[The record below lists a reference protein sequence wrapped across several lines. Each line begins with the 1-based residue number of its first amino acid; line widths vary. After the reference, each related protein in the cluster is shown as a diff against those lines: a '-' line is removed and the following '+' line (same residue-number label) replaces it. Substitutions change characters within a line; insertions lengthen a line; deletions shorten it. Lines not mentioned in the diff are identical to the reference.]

1 MWLPIKHIHDNNNK
15 QINKNQMILKRQE
28 KNGKIKAMYSSSTI
42 CASVFDTETR
52 DLTVIFNNGG
62 QYKYPSIELTDYT
75 RFETSDSNG
84 STFNTYIK
92 KKYTNF
98 QKLDK
103 LDENTIQAILK
114 EVDDLKTAE
123 EKASTEGAS
132 KSMME
137 IMAAMVANYIST
149 GKVDND
155 TLRKLE
161 SKIAAY
167 DKATNPQPETAEA

>member
-1 MWLPIKHIHDNNNK
+1 M
-15 QINKNQMILKRQE
+15 
-28 KNGKIKAMYSSSTI
+28 
-42 CASVFDTETR
+42 
-52 DLTVIFNNGG
+52 
-62 QYKYPSIELTDYT
+62 TDYT

-98 QKLDK
+98 QKLDR

-114 EVDDLKTAE
+114 EVDDLKTVE

-137 IMAAMVANYIST
+137 VMAAMVANYIST
-149 GKVDND
+149 GNVDNG

-167 DKATNPQPETAEA
+167 DKITNPQPETTEG

>member
-1 MWLPIKHIHDNNNK
+1 
-15 QINKNQMILKRQE
+15 MILKKQE

-42 CASVFDTETR
+42 CVSIFDTATK

-62 QYKYPSIELTDYT
+62 QYKYTSVELTDYT
-75 RFETSDSNG
+75 RFETADSNG
-84 STFNTYIK
+84 TIFNTYIK

-98 QKLDK
+98 EKLDK
-103 LDENTIQAILK
+103 LDENNIKSILK
-114 EVDDLKTAE
+114 EVDELKTAE
-123 EKASTEGAS
+123 EKVSTEGAA

-137 IMAAMVANYIST
+137 VMAGMVANYIST
-149 GKVDND
+149 GNVDSSM
-155 TLRKLE
+155 LRKLE